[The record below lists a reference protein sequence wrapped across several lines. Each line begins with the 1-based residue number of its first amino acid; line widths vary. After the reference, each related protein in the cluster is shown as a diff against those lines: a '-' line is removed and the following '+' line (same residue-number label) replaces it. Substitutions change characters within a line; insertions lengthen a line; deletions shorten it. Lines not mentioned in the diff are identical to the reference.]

1 MKKIVDFLKKNW
13 YATELTV
20 VCFLTS
26 VEAVPLWVSW
36 AGIFLPALGY
46 VIYKIAKK

>member
-13 YATELTV
+13 YAAELTV

-26 VEAVPLWVSW
+26 VEVVPPWVSW
-36 AGIFLPALGY
+36 AAIFLPALGW